1 LKTVFAFFNIPASAR
16 EDEKLS
22 IFSLR
27 GLSVS
32 GPADKSHAMTNSK
45 RIAAPAKTQGK
56 LASAATL
63 AWAPVALAL
72 GIAFLPGCAKKT
84 ACLEQDPAATLAC
97 SPDKLFAK
105 DKRKKTLTVTAT
117 AYTAQSVGQSRKSLP
132 RAANGERLTPDVSAI
147 AVSPDLVDEYGLELD
162 KTVHIDGLDGN
173 YKIMDLMSPRHSKTI
188 DIYFGNDQAAAR
200 QWGRRVLT
208 LTWE

>member
-1 LKTVFAFFNIPASAR
+1 VFAFFNIPAFAS

-32 GPADKSHAMTNSK
+32 GPADKGHVMSNCK
-45 RIAAPAKTQGK
+45 RIAAPAKM
-56 LASAATL
+56 L

-84 ACLEQDPAATLAC
+84 ACLEQDPAATLVC

-105 DKRKKTLTVTAT
+105 DKRKKSLTVTAT

-162 KTVHIDGLDGN
+162 KTVHIDGLDGD
-173 YKIMDLMSPRHSKTI
+173 YKIMDLTSPRLSKTI